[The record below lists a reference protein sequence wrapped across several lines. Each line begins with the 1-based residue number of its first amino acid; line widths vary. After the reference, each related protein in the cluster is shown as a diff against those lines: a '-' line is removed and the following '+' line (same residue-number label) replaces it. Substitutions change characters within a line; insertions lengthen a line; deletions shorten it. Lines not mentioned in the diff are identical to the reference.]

1 MDRLQRLDIFF
12 SPPTMSSTIEI
23 LPSAFCF
30 SWITLPAEFIAQQG
44 SHNALH
50 GTRCICYSGE
60 AIDSQKFTIRRQ
72 SRPSFELPNPN
83 APAAHILPFTG
94 KADSSKSAVY
104 LHLLRKGN
112 HVNRVHGLKPV
123 TPVAGDQGFVTDLE
137 FGTQLFQTQVDT
149 ESSEK
154 RLVGQGFECADDSTG
169 AHDKKCMFG
178 PTYTVSSTF
187 KHTPNEHFQAVY
199 GDGSI
204 VTEIV
209 GNELATIDGLT
220 VQDLEVTKLRE
231 KPR

>member
-12 SPPTMSSTIEI
+12 SPPTISSTIEI
-23 LPSAFCF
+23 LPSAFYF

-50 GTRCICYSGE
+50 DTRCICYSGE

-137 FGTQLFQTQVDT
+137 FGTQLFQARVDT

-154 RLVGQGFECADDSTG
+154 RLVGQGFECADDPTG
-169 AHDKKCMFG
+169 AHDKNACLDP
-178 PTYTVSSTF
+178 PTPSRPHLNTLQMSIFRRSTGMAASSRR
-187 KHTPNEHFQAVY
+187 
-199 GDGSI
+199 S
-204 VTEIV
+204 
-209 GNELATIDGLT
+209 LATN
-220 VQDLEVTKLRE
+220 
-231 KPR
+231 